1 MRKWIPAFFV
11 IVATVASIIAY
22 PGMDERVPTHW
33 NMSGEVDGWS
43 SRFAVAWM
51 LPLVMAGMVLL
62 FKVLPLIDPRRANY
76 EKFSGAYS
84 AIVIVI
90 MGFML
95 GMHLL
100 LLAMGSGYDLPIER
114 IVPASVG
121 VMFIVLGLLLPKA
134 HPNWF
139 VGIRTP
145 WTLSSDLSW
154 ERTHRLGGT
163 LFMISGAL
171 AILSAFAFPHRSSWI
186 LVASGVGSVIF
197 LFAYSFIVWKQDK
210 NSTAVR

>member
-11 IVATVASIIAY
+11 IVATAASVVAY
-22 PGMDERVPTHW
+22 PGLDERVPTHW

-43 SRFAVAWM
+43 SRFSVAWM
-51 LPLVMAGMVLL
+51 LPLVMAGMVVL
-62 FKVLPLIDPRRANY
+62 FKVLPHIDPRRANY
-76 EKFSGAYS
+76 EKFSAAYET
-84 AIVIVI
+84 IVVVI

-100 LLAMGSGYDLPIER
+100 LLATGSGYQLPVSR
-114 IVPASVG
+114 IVLAAVG
-121 VMFIVLGLLLPKA
+121 VMFIMLGVMLPKA

-163 LFMISGAL
+163 LFMLSGAL
-171 AILSAFAFPHRSSWI
+171 AIVAAVAFPHRAAWV
-186 LVASGVGSVIF
+186 LVFAGVGSVIL

-210 NSTAVR
+210 GSGAVR